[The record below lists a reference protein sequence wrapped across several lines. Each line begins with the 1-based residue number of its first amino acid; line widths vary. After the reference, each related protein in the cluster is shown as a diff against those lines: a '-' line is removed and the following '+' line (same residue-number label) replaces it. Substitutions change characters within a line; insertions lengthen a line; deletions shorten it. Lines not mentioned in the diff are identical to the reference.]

1 MPSNWNK
8 GQTKYTNLSVK
19 KISDTMKERGI
30 DNFSKWREKMRKS
43 GKIKSEYS
51 NFSKDGDL
59 AELTGVILGDG
70 HIGVFPRSESLSLF
84 SHSENR
90 GFVSRYSALIEKVF
104 KKKPSVA
111 KRKGENCIKISIY
124 ENKISS
130 RLGIPSGARGN
141 KKISVPNWILSNPEF
156 IVRYLRGLYEAEG
169 SYCVHKPTGTYKLFF
184 SNRNQSLLQNV
195 FLLVRKLGFNPHMRN
210 CDVQVSR
217 KDEVSALMKLLQFR
231 KY

>member
-19 KISDTMKERGI
+19 KISDTMKAKGI
-30 DNFSKWREKMRKS
+30 DNFSKWREEMRKL
-43 GKIKSEYS
+43 GKIKSVYPDFDK
-51 NFSKDGDL
+51 NGDL
-59 AELTGVILGDG
+59 AELIGVILGDG
-70 HIGVFPRSESLSLF
+70 HIEVFPRSESLSLF
-84 SHSENR
+84 SHSDDH
-90 GFVSRYSALIEKVF
+90 GFVSRYSDLIQKIF
-104 KKKPSVA
+104 KKKPYVA

-130 RLGIPSGARGN
+130 RLNIPSGARG
-141 KKISVPNWILSNPEF
+141 KKEISVPNWILSNTEF

-169 SYCVHKPTGTYKLFF
+169 SYCVHKPTRTYKLFF
-184 SNRNQSLLQNV
+184 SNRNQSLLKNV
-195 FLLVRKLGFNPHMRN
+195 FLLVKKLGFNPHMRY

-217 KDEVSALMKLLQFR
+217 KAEVCALIKLLQFR